1 MKNFFI
7 CFICFFLLKFSINVS
22 FSQKTDANIFGDV
35 TNKGE
40 HLPFVSVFIKN
51 TSIGTATN
59 NSGHYMLNNVPEGE
73 HILVAK
79 FIGYKTLEKTIK
91 IISEN
96 SIEINFELTEDLIM
110 MEQVVVSASKN
121 EVSKKETPVVISV
134 ISPKLFEAT
143 QSINLSESLNFTP
156 GLRIEN
162 DCQNC
167 GFTQLRMNGLDGNY
181 SQILINSRPI
191 FSALNGVYGLEQIPT
206 NMIERIE
213 VVRGGGSALFGGS
226 AIAGTVNII
235 TKDPL
240 NNTYQVGSNIGM
252 IDKETSDI
260 SLTFNTSLVSE
271 ENTSGIFLYGITRER
286 NHYDA
291 NGDNFSEIAQ
301 LKNNSFGFR
310 AFYRPSA
317 LSRISLDFNKIDDF
331 RRGGNKFDY
340 LPHEADITE
349 QIEHNTLGGGIVYE
363 TYTSIERDNKFSI
376 YASAQNV
383 DRKSYY
389 GANQDHNAYGQT
401 DDLSSSIGSQYHTN
415 FDKLLYFPS
424 VLTLGLENNF
434 NILKDNKLGSN
445 NEKNKIISDQS
456 SNTIGAYAQNEWD
469 FGFCKILLGF
479 RFDNY
484 NIKDKEHNNN
494 DINGSVI
501 NPRANLLYDINEDI
515 QWRLSYSTGYRSP
528 QIFDEDLHIETS
540 GARRV
545 IHKIDNELEEEKS
558 QSISSSINYEF
569 NDDDLLF
576 NFLAEGFY
584 TKLSNPFTNEFSDID
599 EFGNIVYT
607 RVNAKDGAKVMG
619 VNLELN
625 IMLSYKSNIQIGG
638 TIQENK
644 YESLQNWGDKETSLS
659 KDILRTPKDYAY
671 IVFNYDFTRRFK
683 SYINGT
689 YTGEMLIPHFGV
701 EEIIEND
708 ITTTEKLEK
717 SPKFFDFTIK
727 LAYDFRLSKDILLEI
742 NGGIQNI
749 FNSYQD
755 DFDKGINRDAGYIYG
770 PMRPRTFFFGVKIGN
785 LI

>member
-1 MKNFFI
+1 MLKKILFISVILFKISTNFLFA
-7 CFICFFLLKFSINVS
+7 
-22 FSQKTDANIFGDV
+22 QKTDANIFGDV
-35 TNKGE
+35 TCKGE

-51 TSIGTATN
+51 TTIGTATN
-59 NSGHYMLNNVPEGE
+59 NSGHYMLNNVPEGK

-79 FIGYKTLEKTIK
+79 FIGYKTLEKPITV
-91 IISEN
+91 ISEN
-96 SIEINFELTEDLIM
+96 SIEINFELKEDLIM

-121 EVSKKETPVVISV
+121 EVSRKEAPVVVSV

-143 QSINLSESLNFTP
+143 QAITLSESLNFTP
-156 GLRIEN
+156 GLRVEN

-167 GFTQLRMNGLDGNY
+167 GFTQLRINGLDGNY

-240 NNTYQVGSNIGM
+240 NNTYQVGSNIG
-252 IDKETSDI
+252 IIEGEIPDI

-271 ENTSGIFLYGITRER
+271 ENTSGIFLYGITRKR
-286 NHYDA
+286 DYYDA
-291 NGDNFSEIAQ
+291 NGDDFSEISE
-301 LKNNSFGFR
+301 LENNSFGFR
-310 AFYRPSA
+310 AFYRPSN

-340 LPHEADITE
+340 LPHETDITE
-349 QIEHNTLGGGIVYE
+349 QVKHNTLGGGIVYE
-363 TYTSIERDNKFSI
+363 TYTSMERSNKFSI

-389 GANQDHNAYGQT
+389 GANQDPNAYGQT
-401 DDLSSSIGSQYHTN
+401 DDLSTSIGSQYHTN

-424 VLTLGLENNF
+424 LLTLGLENNF
-434 NILKDNKLGSN
+434 SILKDNKLGSN
-445 NEKNKIISDQS
+445 NENNTIISDQN

-469 FGFCKILLGF
+469 LGFCKILLGF

-484 NIKDKEHNNN
+484 NIKDKHHNDN

-545 IHKIDNELEEEKS
+545 IHQVDKYLKEEKS

-569 NDDDLLF
+569 NHDGLLF

-584 TKLSNPFTNEFSDID
+584 TKLNNPFTNEFSDID

-625 IMLSYKSNIQIGG
+625 IVPSYKLNIQIGG

-644 YESLQNWGDKETSLS
+644 YESLQNWGDEKTSLS

-671 IVFNYDFTRRFK
+671 IVFNYDITRRFK
-683 SYINGT
+683 TSINGT
-689 YTGEMLIPHFGV
+689 YTGKMLVPHFGI
-701 EEIIEND
+701 EE
-708 ITTTEKLEK
+708 TTESDIVTIEKLGK
-717 SPKFFDFTIK
+717 SPKFFDFSLK
-727 LAYDFRLSKDILLEI
+727 LAYDFKLSEGIFLEI

-755 DFDKGINRDAGYIYG
+755 DFDKGVNRDAGYVYG